1 MNIQLQIQQM
11 QWLFHSRTSY
21 TLHYLPQQYMSL
33 PVRERIVSMK
43 VPEQPSPQKNLQSQ
57 DSFTTVLGVK
67 THLQYLKILYI
78 IHLSF
83 LTIILPF
90 LPFYYFI
97 PVGSAKCMWVELVW
111 QEWDE
116 TQKLNKR
123 NDFLRSFAYK
133 DRVTPTK

>member
-1 MNIQLQIQQM
+1 
-11 QWLFHSRTSY
+11 
-21 TLHYLPQQYMSL
+21 MSL

-90 LPFYYFI
+90 LSFYYFI
-97 PVGSAKCMWVELVW
+97 PVGSTKCMWVELV
-111 QEWDE
+111 
-116 TQKLNKR
+116 
-123 NDFLRSFAYK
+123 
-133 DRVTPTK
+133 